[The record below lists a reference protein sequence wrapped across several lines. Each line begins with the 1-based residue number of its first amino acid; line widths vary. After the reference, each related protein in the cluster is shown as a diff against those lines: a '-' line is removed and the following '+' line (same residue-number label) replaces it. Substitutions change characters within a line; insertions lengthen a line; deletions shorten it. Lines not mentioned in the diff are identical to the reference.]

1 MPSQSITDAFV
12 RNVKLPRRDA
22 EQKQIAYIDTLERG
36 LALVLIVSYGG
47 SKTFRVVTY
56 RNGKPQSR
64 KLGSYPAVSVKD
76 ARAKA
81 REYWQNPQKFEAQA
95 EVGTFKSVAAE
106 WVKRHVEAK
115 KLRSRGEIERLLERY
130 VYPRWKDRP
139 FLEIRR
145 REVNELLDQIADDHG
160 LSVADS
166 TLAILRGLM
175 NWYQARNEDYTSP
188 VVRGMRRQKPKARE
202 RILDDNEITLVWK
215 AAEDCGSFGAIVK
228 IALLTAQRRKK
239 IATMRWDDIAAG
251 TWTIRSEER
260 EKGNAGELLLP
271 KLALDVIE
279 AQPRIHG
286 NSYIFASGTKKHFN
300 SWSQRKQE
308 LDDMLPKDMPAWTV
322 HDLRRTAR
330 SLMSR
335 ADLRPD
341 IAERVLGHA
350 IPGVEGV
357 YDRHRYDAQ
366 KADALARLAALI
378 ETIINPPEDN
388 VVAMTTTRRK

>member
-1 MPSQSITDAFV
+1 VATPGPVS
-12 RNVKLPRRDA
+12 L
-22 EQKQIAYIDTLERG
+22 IDTRT
-36 LALVLIVSYGG
+36 VS
-47 SKTFRVVTY
+47 
-56 RNGKPQSR
+56 
-64 KLGSYPAVSVKD
+64 
-76 ARAKA
+76 
-81 REYWQNPQKFEAQA
+81 
-95 EVGTFKSVAAE
+95 
-106 WVKRHVEAK
+106 
-115 KLRSRGEIERLLERY
+115 RLLISDCT
-130 VYPRWKDRP
+130 V
-139 FLEIRR
+139 
-145 REVNELLDQIADDHG
+145 
-160 LSVADS
+160 S
-166 TLAILRGLM
+166 TRGCTAILRGLM
-175 NWYQARNEDYTSP
+175 NWYQARNEDYSSP

-300 SWSQRKQE
+300 GWSQRKQE

-350 IPGVEGV
+350 ITGVGGT
-357 YDRHRYDAQ
+357 YDRHKYGEQ

-378 ETIINPPEDN
+378 AAIINPREGN
-388 VVAMTTTRRK
+388 AVAITGRHDFS

>member
-139 FLEIRR
+139 
-145 REVNELLDQIADDHG
+145 
-160 LSVADS
+160 
-166 TLAILRGLM
+166 
-175 NWYQARNEDYTSP
+175 
-188 VVRGMRRQKPKARE
+188 
-202 RILDDNEITLVWK
+202 
-215 AAEDCGSFGAIVK
+215 C
-228 IALLTAQRRKK
+228 
-239 IATMRWDDIAAG
+239 AT
-251 TWTIRSEER
+251 
-260 EKGNAGELLLP
+260 
-271 KLALDVIE
+271 
-279 AQPRIHG
+279 
-286 NSYIFASGTKKHFN
+286 
-300 SWSQRKQE
+300 
-308 LDDMLPKDMPAWTV
+308 
-322 HDLRRTAR
+322 
-330 SLMSR
+330 
-335 ADLRPD
+335 
-341 IAERVLGHA
+341 
-350 IPGVEGV
+350 
-357 YDRHRYDAQ
+357 
-366 KADALARLAALI
+366 
-378 ETIINPPEDN
+378 
-388 VVAMTTTRRK
+388 